1 MSFSETGFVVRM
13 FLILTKIMLIFTL
26 GNTIFFLILELFL
39 LWFFI
44 DFQKD
49 INYFSNV
56 FEGISYMF
64 EFTFGSVLYIKNIQL
79 QNLFYDMTQNS
90 ILICIAWIGN
100 VMVINFLA
108 VYLIKEFEKI
118 YQISNYYILRHQYKC
133 ISQYEN
139 LKEKSFAYFPIYLN
153 FFMILIYLFEK
164 IVLKRNLLK
173 IYQII
178 DHFFIFSV
186 VFIFSSLK
194 NIATQ
199 IPLIYLV
206 KFINIY
212 KKKNSMKKKIFQE
225 IYWLFF
231 GLLILLYLSLLD
243 VISLLLCIFDYT
255 KNKKFFRV
263 VNKND
268 PPIIWYFEL

>member
-1 MSFSETGFVVRM
+1 M